1 MTHSVSSLAS
11 LFIGKLHSASGLIS

>member
-11 LFIGKLHSASGLIS
+11 LFIGKLISASGLIS